1 MTDVLVRT
9 LRLRGARA
17 SRLARAAAVE
27 LPAALERAL
36 ADIEDVRID
45 TLSVRLD
52 FEPNDLDD
60 ATIATLWADA
70 IRREVLAAGGS
81 LRTARER
88 SRRVDEAAARH
99 PSRVASRASDS
110 VAEARRWLATAEP
123 RGPVPAAALRLAETR
138 IAAEAIASIGRREW
152 STLVAALVAALDH
165 APHGPRAI
173 DIDEAIA
180 TEPRPG
186 PVRTRE
192 QPVSSASPLEDE
204 RRRDADS
211 PPHDEHGSR
220 HPRSSG
226 HDDAAD
232 RAAAARLASLAE
244 LMDPDATEL
253 DLTTV
258 TRAAGLA
265 LLYPWLADVC
275 REATSLHPGRDEATV
290 RALALAALVDPDDR
304 SLGADP
310 LITVLSGAREP
321 LDPRAPRLAD
331 ADAVLE
337 SCDRALLSFASLL
350 PGFASSSPDYVR
362 EQWIARAGVLD
373 TTPSPM
379 LLTAATHPLDVVL
392 TRLPYPVALFALPW
406 TAPIGVRFRP

>member
-1 MTDVLVRT
+1 M
-9 LRLRGARA
+9 
-17 SRLARAAAVE
+17 S
-27 LPAALERAL
+27 
-36 ADIEDVRID
+36 
-45 TLSVRLD
+45 
-52 FEPNDLDD
+52 
-60 ATIATLWADA
+60 
-70 IRREVLAAGGS
+70 
-81 LRTARER
+81 TA
-88 SRRVDEAAARH
+88 
-99 PSRVASRASDS
+99 
-110 VAEARRWLATAEP
+110 
-123 RGPVPAAALRLAETR
+123 PV
-138 IAAEAIASIGRREW
+138 
-152 STLVAALVAALDH
+152 
-165 APHGPRAI
+165 
-173 DIDEAIA
+173 
-180 TEPRPG
+180 
-186 PVRTRE
+186 
-192 QPVSSASPLEDE
+192 
-204 RRRDADS
+204 
-211 PPHDEHGSR
+211 
-220 HPRSSG
+220 
-226 HDDAAD
+226 DAAD

-321 LDPRAPRLAD
+321 LDRRAPRLAD